1 MPRLDRLPLGLL
13 RGIEAAEYPFSIP
26 LLICIFRYGHHRN
39 SRRLANNQMY
49 LPYLGAYSDN
59 LPFDSCFSRVLM
71 TKPGEMIAVWLGHS
85 WRFPKRGWQTFFSVR
100 FSTAVSTNV
109 CSSIFNRRCRCC
121 GGQDQTRGRGRWDS
135 LCRFLVVLDRHGV
148 DGELWLMYLPEWSL
162 TFSFCSLYFNVSI

>member
-1 MPRLDRLPLGLL
+1 MIFIPRLDRLPLGLL

-26 LLICIFRYGHHRN
+26 LLHFRVWSSSQFKEVSKQSNVPH
-39 SRRLANNQMY
+39 QW
-49 LPYLGAYSDN
+49 AYSHN

-100 FSTAVSTNV
+100 FSTAVATNV
-109 CSSIFNRRCRCC
+109 GSSIFNRRCRCC

-148 DGELWLMYLPEWSL
+148 DGELWLIYLPEWSMTNIILL
-162 TFSFCSLYFNVSI
+162 TLLQH